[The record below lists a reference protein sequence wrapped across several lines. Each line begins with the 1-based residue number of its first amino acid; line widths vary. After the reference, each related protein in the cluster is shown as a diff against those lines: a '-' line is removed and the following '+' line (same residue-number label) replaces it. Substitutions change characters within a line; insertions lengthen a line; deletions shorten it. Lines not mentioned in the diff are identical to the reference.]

1 MGRVLLGDAADTSR
15 ISRYF
20 PRLKSDIHGSAVQ
33 KVTPKKQK
41 DCHGFLDTWVG
52 ECHGIHAMEGRSVG
66 LPWDWEGNS
75 TVVWFLLQ
83 RRASD
88 SSYYIDHKFI

>member
-15 ISRYF
+15 IFRYF